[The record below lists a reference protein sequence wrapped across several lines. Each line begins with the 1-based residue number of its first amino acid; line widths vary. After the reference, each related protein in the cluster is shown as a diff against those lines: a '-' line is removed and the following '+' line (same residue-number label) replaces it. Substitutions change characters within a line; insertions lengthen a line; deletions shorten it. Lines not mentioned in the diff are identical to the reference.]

1 MRTAAFLLVVAAVC
15 GKASAEAPTNAG
27 VEPDANFFERKVRP
41 LLAERCQRCHS
52 SRTGKQKGGLLLDS
66 RDSVLRGGDSGT
78 VVVAGRPDQSLLIRA
93 VRYEREQLQMP
104 PGGKLTAAEIAVLEE
119 WVLRG
124 VPFPGGSSVAEG
136 KKQTGPAAGRGF
148 WSFRPPLRATAPAVR
163 DAAWVRRPID
173 AFVLA
178 GLESHG
184 LAPSAP
190 ASRRKLIRRVSF
202 DLTGLP
208 PSPEDV
214 ERFVNDPAADA
225 YERLVEGLLASPTY
239 GERWARFWLDLARYC
254 DVAEQWTENGGQPWL
269 YRDWVVR
276 AFNDDLPYARFVRL
290 QLSADQLPD
299 ARPEDR
305 AALGFLGLSPSY
317 WKELKLAPGV
327 IETVVAEEW
336 EERINAVCGTF
347 LGLTVACARCHDH
360 KFDPVTQRDYYALA
374 GVLAS
379 TRPAALSLLSEPAL
393 VALKEDR
400 ERLKTLE
407 SRVAKLEATKP
418 APPDVL
424 KQIGALKAD
433 ADSLKRALAQR
444 EGPLAPAVTDAALFV
459 LPDGPNRTRLDY
471 RPGVAR
477 DVALQI
483 RGNALNP
490 GPVVPRRFLA
500 VLSPDPPRPFAGGSG
515 RADLGRAI
523 VTEGAPLA
531 ARVIVNR
538 VWAQHF
544 GAGLVETLSDFGA
557 QGSRPSHPELLDDL
571 AARFIGAGWSL
582 KWLHREIVL
591 SATYCQASD
600 YDRKKIAV
608 DPGNLR
614 LWRTNRRRLEIEA
627 WRDAMLA
634 VAGTLDSQRGG
645 PSLDLADPK
654 NLRRT
659 LYGTVKRRELSDL
672 LRLNDFP
679 DPTTHSPGRLPTIT
693 PLQQLFTLN
702 GPLIRQQSVALA
714 RRLLAGPPC
723 GVEDRVRRA
732 YLLVY
737 GRPATADEVRDAA
750 DFLAPAGPTYPVT
763 EAAWQQYAQVLLGS
777 NEFLFV
783 D

>member
-1 MRTAAFLLVVAAVC
+1 MRTAACLFVLTAVC
-15 GKASAEAPTNAG
+15 GTASADGPPQASADA
-27 VEPDANFFERKVRP
+27 DANFFERKVRP

-52 SRTGKQKGGLLLDS
+52 ARAGKKKGGLLLDG
-66 RDSVLRGGDSGT
+66 RDAVLRGGDSGAAA
-78 VVVAGRPDQSLLIRA
+78 VAGRPDMSLLIRA
-93 VRYEREQLQMP
+93 VRYDREQLQMP
-104 PGGKLTAAEIAVLEE
+104 PGGKLPVAEVAILEE
-119 WVLRG
+119 WVRRG
-124 VPFPGGSSVAEG
+124 VPFPGPETQAEV
-136 KKQTGPAAGRGF
+136 KKQADSATARGF

-163 DAAWVRRPID
+163 DTAWVRRPLD

-178 GLESHG
+178 GLEARG

-190 ASRRKLIRRVSF
+190 ATRRKLIRRVAF

-208 PSPEDV
+208 PEPVDV
-214 ERFVNDPAADA
+214 EKFVNDPADDA
-225 YERLVEGLLASPTY
+225 YEKLVERYLASPAY
-239 GERWARFWLDLARYC
+239 GERWARLWLDLARYC

-269 YRDWVVR
+269 FRDWVVR
-276 AFNDDLPYARFVRL
+276 AFNEDLPYDRFVQM
-290 QLSADQLPD
+290 QLAADQLPG
-299 ARPEDR
+299 ARPADR

-327 IETVVAEEW
+327 IETVVSEEW

-360 KFDPVTQRDYYALA
+360 KFDPITQRDYYALA

-379 TRPAALSLLSEPAL
+379 TRPAALTVLAESAL
-393 VALKEDR
+393 AGLKADR
-400 ERLKTLE
+400 ERLKALE
-407 SRVAKLEATKP
+407 ARVSKLEATKP
-418 APPDVL
+418 APAEVL
-424 KQIGALKAD
+424 KQLGALKAE
-433 ADSLKRALAQR
+433 AETLKRALVQK
-444 EGPLAPAVTDAALFV
+444 EGPQAPAVTDAALFV
-459 LPDGPNRTRLDY
+459 LADGPNRTRLEY

-490 GPVVPRRFLA
+490 GPVVPRRFIA
-500 VLSPDPPRPFAGGSG
+500 VLSPDPPRPFAAGSG
-515 RADLGRAI
+515 RAELGRAI

-557 QGSRPSHPELLDDL
+557 RGSPPSHPELLDDL
-571 AARFIGAGWSL
+571 AARFIQAGWSL

-591 SATYCQASD
+591 SSTYRQASD
-600 YDRKKIAV
+600 YDPKKAAI
-608 DPGNLR
+608 DPGNR
-614 LWRTNRRRLEIEA
+614 QLWRMNRRRLEIEA
-627 WRDAMLA
+627 WRDSMLA
-634 VAGTLDSQRGG
+634 VAGTLDSSRGG

-659 LYGTVKRRELSDL
+659 IYGTVRRHELSDL

-702 GPLIRQQSVALA
+702 SPLIRQQSVALA
-714 RRLLAGPPC
+714 RRLLAGPP
-723 GVEDRVRRA
+723 GVEERVRRA
-732 YLLVY
+732 YVLVY
-737 GRPATADEVRDAA
+737 GRPAAESEVRDAA
-750 DFLAPAGPTYPVT
+750 DFLGQAGSSGPAA
-763 EAAWQQYAQVLLGS
+763 ESAWQQYAQVLLGS